1 MRELLKMKG
10 SDWLEEYAKN
20 MKMYTTVKKF
30 QVSKIVMFL
39 KEDYFSPKLHL
50 FNKKYTKNS
59 NIVKT
64 VFYFNILFLWC
75 QIWFFNQSILQ
86 SSVSHDPSEI
96 ILICWFGAQETFFI
110 INVENAV

>member
-1 MRELLKMKG
+1 MLTYLQDKEPNPLESKHHCRAFDARTLK
-10 SDWLEEYAKN
+10 DERQWLEEYAKN

-59 NIVKT
+59 NIVKM
-64 VFYFNILFLWC
+64 IK
-75 QIWFFNQSILQ
+75 
-86 SSVSHDPSEI
+86 
-96 ILICWFGAQETFFI
+96 
-110 INVENAV
+110 